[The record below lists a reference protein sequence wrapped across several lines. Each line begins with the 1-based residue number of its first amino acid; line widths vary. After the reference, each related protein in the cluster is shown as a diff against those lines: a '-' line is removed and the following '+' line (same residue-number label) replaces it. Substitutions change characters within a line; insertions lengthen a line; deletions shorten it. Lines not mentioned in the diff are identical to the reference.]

1 MRKDFKIGMLL
12 GLALA
17 VIIVFWLSSQE
28 RFSIQSQV
36 LQTAK
41 NETSEQQSTSE
52 VRYSAPLPGSR
63 SSNNQAL
70 TTASNNN
77 LYQQPDGSSNIDTH
91 KRIHI
96 VSKGETLSSIS
107 LQYYGTS
114 SLTKKIFDANQD
126 KIKSP
131 DKLLAGSKIVIPD
144 R

>member
-1 MRKDFKIGMLL
+1 MRKDFKIGMLI

-36 LQTAK
+36 LQTA
-41 NETSEQQSTSE
+41 NNDSSEKQSTSE
-52 VRYSAPLPGSR
+52 VRYSAPLPGS
-63 SSNNQAL
+63 SGSNNEAL
-70 TTASNNN
+70 TTASDNN
-77 LYQQPDGSSNIDTH
+77 LYQPPAGSSKMNTQQ
-91 KRIHI
+91 RIHI

-114 SLTKKIFDANQD
+114 SLTKKIFDANRD

-131 DKLLAGSKIVIPD
+131 NKLLAGSKIVIPD

>member
-1 MRKDFKIGMLL
+1 MRKDFKIGMLI

-36 LQTAK
+36 LQTAN
-41 NETSEQQSTSE
+41 NETPEKQSTSE
-52 VRYSAPLPGSR
+52 VRYSAPLPGSS
-63 SSNNQAL
+63 SSNNQTL
-70 TTASNNN
+70 ITASNNN
-77 LYQQPDGSSNIDTH
+77 LYQQPAGSSNIDAQQ
-91 KRIHI
+91 RFHI

-107 LQYYGTS
+107 YQYYGTS